1 MVLPRLDGF
10 GSIQAHSKS
19 KTVSSKAQIPI
30 VNPFKAQSH
39 VWFMSW
45 MTKHANPPPCQLQEA
60 ERRAHTGIWGDLSV
74 GLVACVD
81 GDCSGETGNPGG

>member
-1 MVLPRLDGF
+1 MVLPRLGGF

-30 VNPFKAQSH
+30 VNLFKTQSH

-45 MTKHANPPPCQLQEA
+45 MTKHANPPCA
-60 ERRAHTGIWGDLSV
+60 NCRRLKGELTLEFGGI
-74 GLVACVD
+74 
-81 GDCSGETGNPGG
+81 